1 VIWGEREAKG
11 VVVAWLGESDSKA
24 VGVSEGVTD
33 WDGIEVLVGVTLGV
47 AVDVPPEGVSVP
59 NPLVGDT
66 ERVLSVLDEWLWEGE
81 PERVLN

>member
-1 VIWGEREAKG
+1 MIWGEREAKG